1 MYTFPYKFENVNP
14 LTFLDRFGIL
24 VRFSVFVLYILTQT
38 GMGTRAYQPINIDRP
53 LDGDKVEQNAAL
65 RNLQNARKALQDER
79 DAILAAAGH
88 SDEAKRAATLKEA
101 EAEHDQLVD
110 KINHLKQ
117 ATTMSFCKYEEM
129 EPSVDAAKNQ
139 MDGISR
145 QMQGITHKLRNS
157 KSRVAQIL

>member
-1 MYTFPYKFENVNP
+1 LQQ
-14 LTFLDRFGIL
+14 LTDE
-24 VRFSVFVLYILTQT
+24 TQEAAET
-38 GMGTRAYQPINIDRP
+38 QRQLGMDLKKAMAPVKAKERNINLIKR
-53 LDGDKVEQNAAL
+53 EQNAAL

>member
-1 MYTFPYKFENVNP
+1 
-14 LTFLDRFGIL
+14 
-24 VRFSVFVLYILTQT
+24 
-38 GMGTRAYQPINIDRP
+38 
-53 LDGDKVEQNAAL
+53 
-65 RNLQNARKALQDER
+65 
-79 DAILAAAGH
+79 
-88 SDEAKRAATLKEA
+88 
-101 EAEHDQLVD
+101 VD